1 MVYLRAQA
9 KYAIELATIIQRRI
23 LTLELESPSKGLLYT
38 VYPSLYPQHLGD
50 MQNKPSASN
59 TLLDDVGCG
68 LPVVKATELV
78 LNDSSAYRK
87 YAIAMYM
94 GVFTMCANFVLFC
107 RIIRDNTVRYPNAT
121 ILLRRY
127 TVKVT

>member
-1 MVYLRAQA
+1 M
-9 KYAIELATIIQRRI
+9 
-23 LTLELESPSKGLLYT
+23 LYT

-59 TLLDDVGCG
+59 TLLDVGCG

-78 LNDSSAYRK
+78 LVDSSAYRK

-94 GVFTMCANFVLFC
+94 RVFTMCANFVLFC

-121 ILLRRY
+121 ILLCRY
-127 TVKVT
+127 TVKVTQQLVYLEWHNCVRCSAQSSSII